1 MYLAESLHLREVADY
16 WQIIVNMNEFQKHR
30 FASRIISC
38 LHHSL
43 SGNKIAILGFAFK
56 KNTSDTRESPAIML
70 TNDLICEGAY
80 IAIYDPRVKERQ
92 VWEELTRD
100 KARQDLVKAQVEVCR
115 SAYQACA
122 SSSAVV
128 VMTDWDEFSNRSADD
143 METMVPQI
151 ISASKKSSSQQLQ
164 RLQQSLTET
173 RNQLPDSPSETVQ
186 GSVSSMKYTL
196 VRLNWGRIA
205 SGMRRPRYIF
215 DAHNMLDAGKLEALG
230 CQVETIGRA
239 GAKERQPSSIK

>member
-1 MYLAESLHLREVADY
+1 MYLAESLQLHEVAEY
-16 WQIIVNMNEFQKHR
+16 WQVIVSMNEFQKHR

-38 LHHSL
+38 LHHNL

-70 TNDLICEGAY
+70 TNNLVCEGAH
-80 IAIYDPRVKERQ
+80 IAIYDPQVKERQ
-92 VWEELTRD
+92 IWEELSRD
-100 KARQDLVKAQVEVCR
+100 KAHQDLVKAQVEVCK

-122 SSSAVV
+122 SSSAIV
-128 VMTDWDEFSNRSADD
+128 VMTDWDEFSNRSADN
-143 METMVPQI
+143 METTVPHI
-151 ISASKKSSSQQLQ
+151 VSAGMKSSSQQLQ
-164 RLQQSLTET
+164 RLQQSLTGT
-173 RNQLPDSPSETVQ
+173 RNHWHLPDSLPETFQ
-186 GSVSSMKYTL
+186 GSMSSMKHTL

-215 DAHNMLDAGKLEALG
+215 DAHNMLDAGKLAALG

-239 GAKERQPSSIK
+239 GAKERQSSK